1 MITKSFFVRSQR
13 AMKQTDKALTVLC
26 LCCAT
31 AMAHGADVHTEPST
45 TQPIDDG
52 HKLHHLEKVSVKAS
66 GQTLHEVVQ
75 PTKVISESELQQA
88 AGSSLGELLENMP
101 GVSNASFGPGVGRP
115 VIRGMSGNR
124 VKIAVNGSDAA
135 DVSAMS
141 SDHAP
146 MAEAS
151 NAQQVEV
158 IYGPGTLLFGSGAIG
173 GVVNVADERFHEI
186 PLLDDQGKGITEGQV
201 GFSVS
206 SVNQGSELSAQLNSG
221 FSKNWVLHLDAFQR
235 ESENYDSPIGEVQNT
250 STQSKGL
257 NLGLTHMD
265 NNGRAGLAV
274 SYLDYEY
281 GVPNEENEAAS
292 ITPNQIRIDAL
303 HEKFLFGGVLESVK
317 TQFSINDYEHD
328 EIDEDTVVGYFD
340 KQNVELK
347 SIFSFASAW
356 GFDSK
361 VGVHANL
368 QDLALCHDHNGCED
382 GVPDFSHLPWDGSK
396 GSSFDTILDDNGNEV
411 EFAHDTPM
419 PETQTLDTA
428 VFALISKDWAQGKQ
442 EYAMRLDQR
451 RIEADPVSIRPAGRE
466 DSSHYDDKDFLAFT
480 ASAGWTWLTPQSKW
494 GLSLA
499 HTERAPQADEIFWNG
514 DHHATFSYQLD
525 NPELEKET
533 AHTLDLTYQFFA
545 GKMQW
550 DAAVYYY
557 DFDGYIYNELQA
569 VKDPYHGNDVYQ
581 FVQEDAYLTGFEL
594 AWQYQI
600 DQAWAVN
607 VVTDR
612 VTARLKSGTDKDL
625 PRTPPQTLLMGLS
638 WQTGHWLLKSHVKY
652 FAKQDQAAQS
662 ESSTD
667 AYHTLNALAAY
678 EFEWDALHMDV
689 NLKMNNLTDELGRN
703 HVSYLKEFSPLPG
716 RNISLDV
723 QASF

>member
-13 AMKQTDKALTVLC
+13 SMKHTDKALTVLC

-31 AMAHGADVHTEPST
+31 AMAHGADINTEPST

-52 HKLHHLEKVSVKAS
+52 HKLHHLEKVSVTAS

-88 AGSSLGELLENMP
+88 AGSSLGELLEDMP

-151 NAQQVEV
+151 NAKQVEV

-173 GVVNVADERFHEI
+173 GVINVADNRFHEM
-186 PLLDDQGKGITEGQV
+186 PLVDAQGNGVSEAQV

-206 SVNQGSELSAQLNSG
+206 SVNQGSELSAQLDSG
-221 FSKNWVLHLDAFQR
+221 FAKNWVMHFDAFQR
-235 ESENYDSPIGEVQNT
+235 ESENYESPIGEVLNT
-250 STQSKGL
+250 STQSTGV
-257 NLGLTHMD
+257 NLGLTRID
-265 NNGRAGLAV
+265 NNGRAGVAI
-274 SYLDYEY
+274 SYLDYDY

-292 ITPNQIRIDAL
+292 IAPSQFRMDAL
-303 HEKFLFGGVLESVK
+303 HEVFVYGGVLESVK
-317 TQFSINDYEHD
+317 TQLSINDYEHN
-328 EIDEDTVVGYFD
+328 EIDEGTVVGYFD

-347 SIFSFASAW
+347 SIFSFANAW

-368 QDLALCHDHNGCED
+368 QELALCHDHNGCQD
-382 GVPDFSHLPWDGSK
+382 GVPDYSHLPWDGSK
-396 GSSFDTILDDNGNEV
+396 GSSFDTITDDNGNTV

-428 VFALISKDWAQGKQ
+428 VFVLIENDWQQGKQ
-442 EYAMRLDQR
+442 EYALRMDQR
-451 RIEADPVSIRPAGRE
+451 NIEADPVSIRPAGRE
-466 DSSHYDDKDFLAFT
+466 ASAHYDDKNFLAVT
-480 ASAGWTWLTPQSKW
+480 ASAGWTWLMDQQKW

-525 NPELEKET
+525 NPDLEKET
-533 AHTLDLTYQFFA
+533 AHTLDLTYQYFS
-545 GKMQW
+545 GPMQW
-550 DAAVYYY
+550 DAAIYYY
-557 DFDGYIYNELQA
+557 DFDGFIYNELQD

-594 AWQYQI
+594 AWQVQL
-600 DQAWAVN
+600 DQAWALN
-607 VVTDR
+607 VVTDH
-612 VTARLKSGTDKDL
+612 VTARLKSSANKNL

-638 WQTGHWLLKSHVKY
+638 WQTGHWLLKSNVKY
-652 FAKQDQAAQS
+652 FAKQDQVAGS
-662 ESSTD
+662 ESPTD
-667 AYHTLNALAAY
+667 AYQTLNAMAAY
-678 EFEWDALHMDV
+678 EFEWNKMHMDV
-689 NLKMNNLTDELGRN
+689 NLKGNNLTDELGRN
-703 HVSYLKEFSPLPG
+703 HVSYLKAYSPLPG

-723 QASF
+723 QVSF